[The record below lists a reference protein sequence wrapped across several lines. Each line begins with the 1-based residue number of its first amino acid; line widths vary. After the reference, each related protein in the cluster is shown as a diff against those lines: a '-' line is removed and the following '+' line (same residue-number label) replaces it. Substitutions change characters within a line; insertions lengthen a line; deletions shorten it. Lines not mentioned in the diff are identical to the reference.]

1 MAKRPTR
8 KKNLDSY
15 VVISYIDGER
25 RLHKVPDA
33 SSYRDAKRKVARD
46 LREELGLWDTNLADI
61 TSQGMMIARKVPPK
75 LLM

>member
-1 MAKRPTR
+1 MGR
-8 KKNLDSY
+8 KSTKQKKLEDY

-25 RLHKVPDA
+25 RLHKVPGA

-61 TSQGMMIARKVPPK
+61 TSQGMMIARKVPAR
-75 LLM
+75 LL

>member
-1 MAKRPTR
+1 MGRRPTKQ
-8 KKNLDSY
+8 KKLDTY

-25 RLHKVPDA
+25 RLHKVPGA
-33 SSYRDAKRKVARD
+33 SSYRDAKRRVARD

-75 LLM
+75 LL

>member
-1 MAKRPTR
+1 MGRRPTKQ
-8 KKNLDSY
+8 KKLGTY

-33 SSYRDAKRKVARD
+33 SSYRDAKRRVARD

-75 LLM
+75 LL